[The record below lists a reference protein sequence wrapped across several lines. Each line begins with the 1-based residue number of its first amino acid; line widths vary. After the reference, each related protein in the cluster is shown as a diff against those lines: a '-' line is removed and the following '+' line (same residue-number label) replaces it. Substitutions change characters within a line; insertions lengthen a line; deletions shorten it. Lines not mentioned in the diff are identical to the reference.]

1 MREGDV
7 TIIPERRGDTDF
19 IALFLAGILLLAAWR
34 GAENAPAIALV
45 LAAIAAVV
53 IGGWIYLRM
62 KPRMALTIG
71 PDEIVFGRPNER
83 RNVIARGATPGV
95 RIEQAGTS
103 GWFLV
108 AGDGD
113 DPAAR
118 TTVSLIGFDPRA
130 VADACEANGWP
141 VTVDPALQR

>member
-83 RNVIARGATPGV
+83 RNVIAREATPGV

-108 AGDGD
+108 AGDGN

>member
-1 MREGDV
+1 V

-19 IALFLAGILLLAAWR
+19 IALFLAGILVLAAWR
-34 GAENAPAIALV
+34 GAENAPAIAIVLV
-45 LAAIAAVV
+45 VIAAVV

-62 KPRMALTIG
+62 KPRMALTIR

-83 RNVIARGATPGV
+83 RNVIARTATHGV
-95 RIEQAGTS
+95 LIEQEGSA
-103 GWFLV
+103 GWFL
-108 AGDGD
+108 AAADAD

-118 TTVSLIGFDPRA
+118 TTLSLIGFDPRA

-141 VTVDPALQR
+141 VTVNPPLQR

>member
-1 MREGDV
+1 M
-7 TIIPERRGDTDF
+7 TIIPERRSDTDF
-19 IALFLAGILLLAAWR
+19 IALFLGGILLLAAWR
-34 GAENAPAIALV
+34 GAENAPVIALILV
-45 LAAIAAVV
+45 AIAAVV

-62 KPRMALTIG
+62 QPRMALTVG

-83 RNVIARGATPGV
+83 RTVIARGATPGV
-95 RIEQAGTS
+95 LIEQAGSS

-108 AGDGD
+108 AGDAD

-118 TTVSLIGFDPRA
+118 STVSLIGFDPRA

-141 VTVDPALQR
+141 VTVNPPIQR

>member
-1 MREGDV
+1 M
-7 TIIPERRGDTDF
+7 TIIPERRSDTDF

-34 GAENAPAIALV
+34 GAENAPAIAIVLV
-45 LAAIAAVV
+45 AIAVVV
-53 IGGWIYLRM
+53 IGGWLYLRM
-62 KPRMALTIG
+62 KPRMALTVG
-71 PDEIVFGRPNER
+71 PDEIVFGRPNDR
-83 RNVIARGATPGV
+83 RSVIARAATPGV
-95 RIEQAGTS
+95 LIEQEGSS

-141 VTVDPALQR
+141 VTVNPPLQR